1 MILGVVLHLFF
12 GLGAAET
19 VENIQKEVYKITNQW
34 EGKENNFSK
43 YFFIVFDFF
52 DFWAFD

>member
-1 MILGVVLHLFF
+1 MMLGVVLHLIF

-34 EGKENNFSK
+34 EGKEK
-43 YFFIVFDFF
+43 
-52 DFWAFD
+52 